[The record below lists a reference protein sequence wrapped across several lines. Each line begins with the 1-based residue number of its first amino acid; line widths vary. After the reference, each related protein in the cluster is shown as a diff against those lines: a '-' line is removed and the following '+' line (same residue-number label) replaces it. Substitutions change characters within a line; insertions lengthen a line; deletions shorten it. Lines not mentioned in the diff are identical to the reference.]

1 MCNNSCSVDTYSG
14 SSFDSGSLQRV
25 LPSHRW
31 SSPIPTDQTHFFHLH
46 KKKSITMVTWKH
58 RFSAWSMSLKC
69 YNSFVILA
77 YPDIKLQRS
86 SNIHSLRFAPQSEGS
101 STSHSETRWPIT
113 TPSGIS
119 NAIKTWKKCPASVFC
134 SLAGCCTVTAIHRFG
149 VHWLVVVPL
158 NVTGTFWKDLW
169 AFVSIID
176 VAKVLRVINSAQ
188 RVPHYLYC
196 SKRYQFVYVASHFN

>member
-31 SSPIPTDQTHFFHLH
+31 SPPIPTDQTHFFHLH
-46 KKKSITMVTWKH
+46 TKKKSYHHGYMKTN

-77 YPDIKLQRS
+77 YPDFKRQRS
-86 SNIHSLRFAPQSEGS
+86 SNIHSLRLAPQSEGS

-134 SLAGCCTVTAIHRFG
+134 SLAGCCTVTTVLRFS

-158 NVTGTFWKDLW
+158 MLQEHSGRIYELLSALLKWQRFWESLTQLKG
-169 AFVSIID
+169 SHIIFI
-176 VAKVLRVINSAQ
+176 AQKGIN
-188 RVPHYLYC
+188 LYT
-196 SKRYQFVYVASHFN
+196 